1 MMETVRTTLLCEKW
15 RQKMTHE
22 QEEKLKRIREEMNI
36 YDKAISVFD
45 INRHGFL
52 SKSDREKA
60 QETIKKNRFAYFLEC
75 MRIKDSNHVRLNT
88 KGFFGGQT
96 VEVDQ
101 EFVDMCLEYF
111 KKKRK
116 ELDAAYEALQQI
128 EFCF

>member
-1 MMETVRTTLLCEKW
+1 MPQMRYEMTREKE
-15 RQKMTHE
+15 E
-22 QEEKLKRIREEMNI
+22 QLKRIRKEMDN
-36 YDKAISVFD
+36 YDKAISTFD

-52 SKSDREKA
+52 SESDREKA
-60 QETIKKNRFAYFLEC
+60 QETIKKNRFAYILEC
-75 MRIKDSNHVRLNT
+75 MKIKDSNHVRLNT

-116 ELDAAYEALQQI
+116 ELDAVYEAL
-128 EFCF
+128 

>member
-1 MMETVRTTLLCEKW
+1 
-15 RQKMTHE
+15 MTYE

-45 INRHGFL
+45 INKHGFS

-60 QETIKKNRFAYFLEC
+60 QETIKKKKFAYLLEC
-75 MRIKDSNHVRLNT
+75 MKINNKNHVRLNA

-116 ELDAAYEALQQI
+116 ELDAAYEAL
-128 EFCF
+128 

>member
-1 MMETVRTTLLCEKW
+1 
-15 RQKMTHE
+15 MTKE
-22 QEEKLKRIREEMNI
+22 QVEKLEEIKKDMEI

-45 INRHGFL
+45 INKHGFL

-60 QETIKKNRFAYFLEC
+60 QETIKKNRFAYLLEC

-101 EFVDMCLEYF
+101 EFVDMCLSYF
-111 KKKRK
+111 KNKREKLEK
-116 ELDAAYEALQQI
+116 EFEAL
-128 EFCF
+128 

>member
-1 MMETVRTTLLCEKW
+1 
-15 RQKMTHE
+15 MTYK
-22 QEEKLKRIREEMNI
+22 QEEELKRIREEMAI

-60 QETIKKNRFAYFLEC
+60 QETVKTNRFAYFLEC
-75 MRIKDSNHVRLNT
+75 LKKDNKNHVRLNV

-96 VEVDQ
+96 IEVDQ
-101 EFVDMCLEYF
+101 DFVDMCLEYF

-116 ELDAAYEALQQI
+116 ELDTAYEVL
-128 EFCF
+128 

>member
-1 MMETVRTTLLCEKW
+1 MILLAYNKQDGGIYNDRFKALCYKKRTGKG
-15 RQKMTHE
+15 
-22 QEEKLKRIREEMNI
+22 
-36 YDKAISVFD
+36 Y
-45 INRHGFL
+45 INRHRFL
-52 SKSDREKA
+52 SKADREKA

-116 ELDAAYEALQQI
+116 ELDAAYKAL
-128 EFCF
+128 

>member
-1 MMETVRTTLLCEKW
+1 MRNW
-15 RQKMTHE
+15 RYKMTHE

-60 QETIKKNRFAYFLEC
+60 QETIKKNRFAYLLEC

-116 ELDAAYEALQQI
+116 ELDAAYEAL
-128 EFCF
+128 

>member
-1 MMETVRTTLLCEKW
+1 
-15 RQKMTHE
+15 MTHE
-22 QEEKLKRIREEMNI
+22 QEEKLKRIREEMII

-75 MRIKDSNHVRLNT
+75 MRIKDSNHVRLT
-88 KGFFGGQT
+88 PKGFFGGQT

-116 ELDAAYEALQQI
+116 ELDAAYEAL
-128 EFCF
+128 

>member
-1 MMETVRTTLLCEKW
+1 
-15 RQKMTHE
+15 MTHE
-22 QEEKLKRIREEMNI
+22 QEEELKRIREKMDI

-52 SKSDREKA
+52 SESDREKA
-60 QETIKKNRFAYFLEC
+60 QETIKKKRFAYLLEC
-75 MRIKDSNHVRLNT
+75 LKINDSNHVKLNT

-96 VEVDQ
+96 IEADQ

-116 ELDAAYEALQQI
+116 ELDAAYEAL
-128 EFCF
+128 